1 MAGGGGSTVA
11 GESGPTVLLLSGPNL
26 DLLGTR
32 EPAIYGKDT
41 LETHVASASKEAE
54 CLGYVLEHFQSNDEG
69 ELVEAV
75 HAAGGRAVAII
86 ANLGALTHY
95 SWALH
100 DALAAFDG
108 VVVEVHLSNPIAREP
123 FRHRS
128 VVAPVA
134 EGSIAGFGGLGYVLA
149 VRAVRAVMDVRAV
162 QDTTRSGSASGSAK
176 RE

>member
-1 MAGGGGSTVA
+1 MSGGGSSTI
-11 GESGPTVLLLSGPNL
+11 LLLSGPNL
-26 DLLGTR
+26 DLLGMR

-41 LETHVASASKEAE
+41 LEAHVTSASKEAE
-54 CLGYVLEHFQSNDEG
+54 ESGYVLEHFQSNHEG

-75 HAAGGRAVAII
+75 HSARGRMVAII

-95 SWALH
+95 SWSLH

-108 VVVEVHLSNPIAREP
+108 VVVEVHLSNPIAREH

-128 VVAPVA
+128 VVASVA
-134 EGSIAGFGGLGYVLA
+134 NGSIAGFGGLGYVLA
-149 VRAVRAVMDVRAV
+149 VRAVRDII
-162 QDTTRSGSASGSAK
+162 RSGTTK